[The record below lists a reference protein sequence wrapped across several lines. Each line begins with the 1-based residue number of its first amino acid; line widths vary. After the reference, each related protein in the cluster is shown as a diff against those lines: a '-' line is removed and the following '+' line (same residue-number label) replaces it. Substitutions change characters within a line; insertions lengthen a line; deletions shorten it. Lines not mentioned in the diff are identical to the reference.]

1 MIHVSCAIIL
11 NKGKVLICQRS
22 PKMSLALKWEFPGGK
37 VEEGESKEQCLKRE
51 IKEEL
56 GLGIQIQ
63 EALPYITHHYPD
75 FSITLYPFICKIT
88 SGEAHPFEHSALE
101 WSTFSDLLKYDWA
114 EADIPIIHMI
124 LKHGNWNI

>member
-1 MIHVSCAIIL
+1 M
-11 NKGKVLICQRS
+11 
-22 PKMSLALKWEFPGGK
+22 KWEFPGGK

-56 GLGIQIQ
+56 GLGIQIHQ
-63 EALPYITHHYPD
+63 ALPYTTHHYPD

-88 SGEAHPFEHSALE
+88 SGEAHPFEHSTLE
-101 WSTFSDLLKYDWA
+101 WSTFSELLKYDWA
-114 EADIPIIHMI
+114 EADVPIVHMI